1 MAVTRAELCLC
12 GLLCDKDFAVLGGGV
27 RFFSAIKFCSDS
39 RPTSSASLAF
49 GTFPSRGRLLAAAY
63 MLLLCTAFCRKIRAF
78 LQLTGRSTA
87 CTLKL
92 NYKL

>member
-27 RFFSAIKFCSDS
+27 RFFSAIKSCGDS
-39 RPTSSASLAF
+39 RPTSAASHSF

-63 MLLLCTAFCRKIRAF
+63 ALLLCTAFCRKIRAF
-78 LQLTGRSTA
+78 LQLTEHSTA
-87 CTLKL
+87 RTLKI
-92 NYKL
+92 NYRL

>member
-12 GLLCDKDFAVLGGGV
+12 GLLCDKDFAVLDRVV
-27 RFFSAIKFCSDS
+27 RVPSAIKSCGDV
-39 RPTSSASLAF
+39 RATSAASLRSA
-49 GTFPSRGRLLAAAY
+49 PSPRVEGFAATAY
-63 MLLLCTAFCRKIRAF
+63 RPLFCTAFRREFRAF
-78 LQLTGRSTA
+78 LQLTEHSTA